1 MQNNLTPI
9 PELYVSYDSA
19 QKMKLEA
26 AELTSWDLT
35 PRQVCDLE
43 LLMNGGFNPLKGF
56 LSEADYDN
64 VVENMRLADGS
75 LWPMPITAL
84 MGVRLLVAAAVGS
97 VAALAAGRQR
107 SRAELLQLAVLLPGA
122 GLLLQWL
129 LLQWGLQGPGAVAQ
143 VDLVSEALLLGGL
156 LMAGLL
162 LAPLLPELLLL
173 EPPLMLQKP
182 HLLPVLLLQIS

>member
-56 LSEADYDN
+56 LGQADYDS
-64 VVENMRLADGS
+64 VVAHMRLSDGA
-75 LWPMPITAL
+75 LWPMPITL
-84 MGVRLLVAAAVGS
+84 
-97 VAALAAGRQR
+97 
-107 SRAELLQLAVLLPGA
+107 
-122 GLLLQWL
+122 
-129 LLQWGLQGPGAVAQ
+129 
-143 VDLVSEALLLGGL
+143 DVSEAFASSLELGQDIALRDPRGRHSRDHDRNR
-156 LMAGLL
+156 
-162 LAPLLPELLLL
+162 PLDTRQRPRSRTGFWR
-173 EPPLMLQKP
+173 Q
-182 HLLPVLLLQIS
+182 